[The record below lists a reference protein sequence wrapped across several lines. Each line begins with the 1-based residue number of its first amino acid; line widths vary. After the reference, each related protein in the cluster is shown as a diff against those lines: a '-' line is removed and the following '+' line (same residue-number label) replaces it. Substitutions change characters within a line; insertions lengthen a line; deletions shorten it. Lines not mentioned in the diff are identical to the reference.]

1 MKKILV
7 FLLSFVLLLPS
18 STIGLAKASDY
29 SLESNINNKE
39 VLRKYEKL
47 IENQKNNSYLKK

>member
-18 STIGLAKASDY
+18 STISLANTSDY
-29 SLESNINNKE
+29 SLESNITNKE

-47 IENQKNNSYLKK
+47 IENQKK